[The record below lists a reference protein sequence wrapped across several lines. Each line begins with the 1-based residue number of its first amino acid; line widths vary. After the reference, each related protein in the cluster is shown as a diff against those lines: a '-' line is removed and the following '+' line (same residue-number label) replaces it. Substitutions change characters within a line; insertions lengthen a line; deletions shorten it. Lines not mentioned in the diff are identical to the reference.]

1 MRHLS
6 KQRGKAGEKTQCQ
19 MKMSKCFIFIILKK
33 RNIFHCSKHY
43 LNDNIFFSFP
53 SYILCRFFIPQLN
66 YIRFQNLCLC
76 LNSLMKACELDLSS
90 FFFSWQYVKIKQ
102 SQKLVPISV
111 WREKGIK
118 KLKAALNHKL
128 KYFVIDF

>member
-1 MRHLS
+1 
-6 KQRGKAGEKTQCQ
+6 
-19 MKMSKCFIFIILKK
+19 
-33 RNIFHCSKHY
+33 
-43 LNDNIFFSFP
+43 
-53 SYILCRFFIPQLN
+53 
-66 YIRFQNLCLC
+66 
-76 LNSLMKACELDLSS
+76 MKACELDLSS
-90 FFFSWQYVKIKQ
+90 FSFSWQYVKIKQ